1 MPPIATIPTREGG
14 FGLGWLAWLA
24 CLTRGR
30 RGKLIGGI
38 HSPANDAVSR
48 RSSIEIA
55 TAKNPSTVR
64 PQLEPQPA
72 GIQFPHH
79 AFDGIPKPGVPRLT
93 LILFVPQLLDN
104 FRGRESLSVVVKL
117 FPAQK

>member
-24 CLTRGR
+24 CLTRGG

-48 RSSIEIA
+48 RSPIEIA
-55 TAKNPSTVR
+55 TPTNPSTVR
-64 PQLEPQPA
+64 PQLEAQPA
-72 GIQFPHH
+72 RIQLPHH
-79 AFDGIPKPGVPRLT
+79 ALDGIPKPGIPGLA
-93 LILFVPQLLDN
+93 LILFVPQLLDD
-104 FRGRESLSVVVKL
+104 FRSR
-117 FPAQK
+117 